1 MTTTAQSWT
10 SSITEVSGS
19 NVEVVTGGSG
29 NPLVIL
35 HDELGHPGWL
45 RYHEALSQNHT
56 LHIPSHP
63 GFGHSD
69 QLDWSMKIHDMAI
82 WYLGALDKLGLEG
95 ADLMGFSLGG
105 WLAAELATMCPQQ
118 FRRLI
123 LVGAGGIRPPGGEI
137 YDIFE
142 VTPPLYIRDSLLD
155 PDGTPEY
162 RTICPAEP
170 EEDILERWEFA
181 MEGTCRV
188 SWRPY
193 MHDPGLVHQVYRLER
208 IPTLLIW
215 GQQDRIV
222 RWRRRGVTAR
232 IRAAPGVI
240 DQLCHHPELEATA
253 VSSAGK
259 VPRVTRKHRT
269 ATARGQ
275 RALRPFFVGGSRA
288 ATTFRDRTPKVT
300 SNPYDSIAKNIP
312 MVVAITF
319 VCPEPHEAQIDEY
332 RNLPLLL
339 IVA

>member
-45 RYHEALSQNHT
+45 SYHEALAQNHT

-63 GFGHSD
+63 GFGAVRPAGLVHEDARHGHLVPGRVWTS
-69 QLDWSMKIHDMAI
+69 W
-82 WYLGALDKLGLEG
+82 GLEG

-162 RTICPAEP
+162 RDICPAEP

-208 IPTLLIW
+208 VPTLLIW

-222 RWRRRGVTAR
+222 PVSAGEEYQRR
-232 IRAAPGVI
+232 IPGSRLEVI
-240 DQLCHHPELEATA
+240 DNCGHHPEL
-253 VSSAGK
+253 GG
-259 VPRVTRKHRT
+259 H
-269 ATARGQ
+269 
-275 RALRPFFVGGSRA
+275 RALR
-288 ATTFRDRTPKVT
+288 
-300 SNPYDSIAKNIP
+300 
-312 MVVAITF
+312 
-319 VCPEPHEAQIDEY
+319 
-332 RNLPLLL
+332 
-339 IVA
+339 

>member
-1 MTTTAQSWT
+1 MTTATQPWT

-63 GFGHSD
+63 GFGQSD

-222 RWRRRGVTAR
+222 PVGAGEEYQRR
-232 IRAAPGVI
+232 IPGSRLEVI
-240 DQLCHHPELEATA
+240 DNCGHHPELEAT
-253 VSSAGK
+253 
-259 VPRVTRKHRT
+259 
-269 ATARGQ
+269 
-275 RALRPFFVGGSRA
+275 
-288 ATTFRDRTPKVT
+288 DRFIELVEGFL
-300 SNPYDSIAKNIP
+300 A
-312 MVVAITF
+312 
-319 VCPEPHEAQIDEY
+319 
-332 RNLPLLL
+332 
-339 IVA
+339 